1 MLPHVINFLLI
12 LGRPNDVTFQVAA
25 EDITAI
31 EPLRVGDIVSFSY
44 NNLSPNQ
51 VPVGLNVFRVRRD
64 LSWNDAISDFSR
76 IRK

>member
-51 VPVGLNVFRVRRD
+51 VPVGPNVFRVRRD